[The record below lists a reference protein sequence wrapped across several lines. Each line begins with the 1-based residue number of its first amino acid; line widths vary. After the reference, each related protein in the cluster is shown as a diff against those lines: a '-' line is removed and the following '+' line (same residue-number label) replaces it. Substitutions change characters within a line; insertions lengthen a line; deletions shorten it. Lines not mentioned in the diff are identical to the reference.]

1 MTSQVG
7 VPNDFVLVVG
17 YDRFKQLYDVQ
28 KTHGQLQQVYADLL
42 QGGRTPVEAKAGLQS
57 DLSKNF

>member
-1 MTSQVG
+1 
-7 VPNDFVLVVG
+7 VLGQRG

-28 KTHGQLQQVYADLL
+28 KTHAQLQQVYVELL
-42 QGGRTPVEAKAGLQS
+42 QGDGTPVEAKAGLQS